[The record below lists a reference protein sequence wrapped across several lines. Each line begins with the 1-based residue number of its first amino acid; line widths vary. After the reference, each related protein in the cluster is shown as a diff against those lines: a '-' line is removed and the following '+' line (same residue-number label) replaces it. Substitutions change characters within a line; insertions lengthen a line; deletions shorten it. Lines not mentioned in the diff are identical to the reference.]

1 MKHAKEQEVFV
12 KKNEKKKMK
21 NKVVSFDASFSR
33 KSSLKNLIRIHVHS
47 QWISEQTGSEWSVD
61 KVPMTSTSN
70 SIFSETRDFK
80 ILLYIFDIYFYR
92 IIFRPVSYDP
102 YSIGGDC
109 RRIQRIYERYS
120 FFSLSPLIL
129 LFVPR

>member
-1 MKHAKEQEVFV
+1 
-12 KKNEKKKMK
+12 MK

-47 QWISEQTGSEWSVD
+47 QWISEQTGSEWPVD

-109 RRIQRIYERYS
+109 RCIQRIYERYS
-120 FFSLSPLIL
+120 FFSLSPLVL